1 MANSNPAAIDA
12 DTIAALQ
19 EEGSL
24 LRELRDLFVAE
35 AAEQLNKML
44 EAHKQ
49 RDTHGIALAAHRL
62 KGSAVT
68 FGAAEM
74 QRRCLELEA
83 LAKSNTIAGV
93 DSLIAEL
100 SAECAR
106 VQLSLD
112 AALDHS

>member
-1 MANSNPAAIDA
+1 MTNSNPAAVDA
-12 DTIAALQ
+12 ATIAALQ

-24 LRELRDLFVAE
+24 LSDLRDLFVAE

-49 RDTHGIALAAHRL
+49 GDAPAIAIAAHRL

-74 QRRCLELEA
+74 QRRCLEVEN
-83 LAKSNTIAGV
+83 LAKSKSLAGA
-93 DSLIAEL
+93 DRLIAEL
-100 SAECAR
+100 SAECDR
-106 VQLSLD
+106 VKESLD
-112 AALDHS
+112 RVIDHS